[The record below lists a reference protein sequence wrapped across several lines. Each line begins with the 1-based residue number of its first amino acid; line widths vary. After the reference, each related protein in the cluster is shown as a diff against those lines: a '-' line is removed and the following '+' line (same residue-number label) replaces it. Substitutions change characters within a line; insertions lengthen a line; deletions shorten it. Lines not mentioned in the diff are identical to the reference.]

1 MCGSFVYYGKVCGG
15 SKVEDFVERSLLFD
29 FYGELLTEHQRKIYS
44 EIVFED
50 YSVSEIAREEGISR
64 QGVHDLRKR
73 CDRILEDYEGRMHLV
88 ERFVRIREQIKK
100 IRNLTMYSGKIA
112 EESED
117 RDNCS
122 EAEPAWKTSLRE
134 IDRIAASILEEL

>member
-1 MCGSFVYYGKVCGG
+1 M
-15 SKVEDFVERSLLFD
+15 EDFVERSLLFD

-44 EIVFED
+44 AIVFED

-73 CDRILEDYEGRMHLV
+73 CDRILEEYEERMHLV
-88 ERFVRIREQIKK
+88 ERFVQIREQIKR
-100 IRNLTMYSGKIA
+100 IRGLTA
-112 EESED
+112 CADESAGEPD
-117 RDNCS
+117 QS
-122 EAEPAWKTSLRE
+122 EKLSVQEKELQNHLRE

>member
-1 MCGSFVYYGKVCGG
+1 MESFVK
-15 SKVEDFVERSLLFD
+15 RSLMFD

-44 EIVFED
+44 AIVFED

-73 CDRILEDYEGRMHLV
+73 CDRILEEYEDRLHLV

-100 IRNLTMYSGKIA
+100 IRELTAYSGENKELSA
-112 EESED
+112 RSGELSGPDQNEQSH
-117 RDNCS
+117 
-122 EAEPAWKTSLRE
+122 LRE